1 MRSASGG
8 LPNVL
13 TRLKLETAPA
23 HRRLESDL
31 GLSRETVS
39 EPRIRRLLERFH
51 GFYRVW
57 EPWVASSGLD
67 ETFFGPRRKLALV
80 ETDLRALG
88 VAEPHLLPAYP
99 FLLGPAT
106 LEQAMGSLYVIEG
119 SMLGGQVIRR
129 WIMDAPWQPGGGFA
143 YFNAYGSDVGR
154 MWRSVQERLLSL
166 ASVAGEDGIVRA
178 ASLTFEGLHGWLCA
192 REEQA

>member
-1 MRSASGG
+1 MTDRSKADTQCTKLARDRSVAALSDSIVPTRRPDGSMLSASGG

-67 ETFFGPRRKLALV
+67 ETFFGPRRKLAFV
-80 ETDLRALG
+80 ETDLRAW
-88 VAEPHLLPAYP
+88 A
-99 FLLGPAT
+99 
-106 LEQAMGSLYVIEG
+106 
-119 SMLGGQVIRR
+119 
-129 WIMDAPWQPGGGFA
+129 
-143 YFNAYGSDVGR
+143 
-154 MWRSVQERLLSL
+154 
-166 ASVAGEDGIVRA
+166 
-178 ASLTFEGLHGWLCA
+178 
-192 REEQA
+192 